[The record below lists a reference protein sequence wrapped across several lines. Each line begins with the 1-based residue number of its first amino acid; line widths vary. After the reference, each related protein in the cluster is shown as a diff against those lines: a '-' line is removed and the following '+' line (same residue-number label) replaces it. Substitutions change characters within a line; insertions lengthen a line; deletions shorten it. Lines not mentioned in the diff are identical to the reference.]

1 MKTLRLLAAL
11 VLAGGCGGSPAGDGG
26 GATPDT
32 GPAWGLEDVGRGGGA
47 ETSPSPEVRFGTPD
61 EAAPDPDGGLSGD
74 LPLDPDVPK
83 QPEDCVDLDGDG
95 YGPGCY
101 LGADCD
107 GGNPNF
113 NVYCPPC
120 GSQTVAGCPC
130 EQPNLVEF
138 CYEGDPAEVGIGV
151 CSLGERYCDG
161 QYWSACLGQ
170 VVATPEACNGLD
182 DDCDGATDEGVLSPC
197 GDCDP
202 LCDTLKAG
210 PDSENPFV
218 PTEDNSEGVGTNLD
232 GFLIL
237 DSTKLNLSFIW
248 IANSGESTVS
258 KLDTETGAELA
269 RYITCSDPSRT
280 SVDLNGDAWV
290 ACRGDGGVAKIHLYE
305 QTCEDKNG
313 NGVIDTSRDENGDLV
328 ISGSEMLPAGQ
339 DECIK
344 FLVYPGGSLQRG
356 AGVDSENHAW
366 FACYNT
372 KSLRRLHP
380 DDGAVVQTIT
390 GLPANPYGLVI
401 DGNNILWISGRGGNQ
416 LVRVDPTQT
425 PPQIDSY
432 VSPLGSFSPYG
443 IALDYQGRVWTAN
456 CCGKNV
462 AYRFDPTTG
471 QWAEAATGSR
481 PRGLA
486 GSVDGRLYVAN
497 DSDSRIAVVD
507 VDSLQTLG
515 YVELGAGRYPVGV
528 AVDFQGNAWAVN
540 QSGSSATKIDPDT
553 LTVIGEYPVGQS
565 PYTYSDMTG
574 YNLHNFTVSQGQ
586 YSTIIGGWS
595 EIRVKWESL
604 FVDAEIPEGSSISVE
619 VRTAMTVEALGVTPW
634 QGMFGP
640 FPPATFPM
648 DLSILPAMDGKFLQI
663 RLWLFSEDK
672 ESTPIIK
679 EIQAQFNADG

>member
-1 MKTLRLLAAL
+1 MKATRLLGVFLL
-11 VLAGGCGGSPAGDGG
+11 VVGCGSDPAGDGG
-26 GATPDT
+26 TAPDTVPSWRVPDT
-32 GPAWGLEDVGRGGGA
+32 GRGEDILS
-47 ETSPSPEVRFGTPD
+47 TPEVRFGAGDDVVAQPD
-61 EAAPDPDGGLSGD
+61 GAPAEDVPAAPDAQ
-74 LPLDPDVPK
+74 V
-83 QPEDCVDLDGDG
+83 QPEDCIDPDGDG

-101 LGADCD
+101 LGADCAPS
-107 GGNPNF
+107 NPNF

-120 GSQTVAGCPC
+120 EFQITAGCPC
-130 EQPNLVEF
+130 DQPNLVEF

-151 CSLGERYCDG
+151 CALGERYCDG
-161 QYWSACLGQ
+161 QYWSECLGQ

-210 PDSENPFV
+210 PNSDNPFV
-218 PTEDNSEGVGTNLD
+218 PTQDNSEGVGTNLD

-290 ACRGDGGVAKIHLYE
+290 GCRGDGGVAKINLYE
-305 QTCEDKNG
+305 QYCEDKNG
-313 NGVIDTSRDENGDLV
+313 NGVIDTSRDENGDHH
-328 ISGSEMLPAGQ
+328 ISGAEMLPSGQ

-366 FACYNT
+366 FACWNT
-372 KSLRRLHP
+372 SSLRRLHP

-401 DGNNILWISGRGGNQ
+401 DADNILWISGRGGNK
-416 LVRVDPTQT
+416 LVRVDPTT
-425 PPQIDSY
+425 NPPQIDSY

-462 AYRFDPTTG
+462 AYRFDPDTG
-471 QWAEAATGSR
+471 QWGEAAVGSR

-515 YVELGAGRYPVGV
+515 FVELGSGRYPVGV
-528 AVDFQGNAWAVN
+528 AVDFQGYAWAVN
-540 QSGSSATKIDPDT
+540 QSGSSASKIDPDT
-553 LTVIGEYPVGQS
+553 LTVVGEYPVGQS

-604 FVDAEIPEGSSISVE
+604 FVNAEIPAGSSISVE
-619 VRTAMTVEALGVTPW
+619 VRTAMTVEALETTPW

-648 DLSILPAMDGKFLQI
+648 DLSVLPAMDGKYLQL